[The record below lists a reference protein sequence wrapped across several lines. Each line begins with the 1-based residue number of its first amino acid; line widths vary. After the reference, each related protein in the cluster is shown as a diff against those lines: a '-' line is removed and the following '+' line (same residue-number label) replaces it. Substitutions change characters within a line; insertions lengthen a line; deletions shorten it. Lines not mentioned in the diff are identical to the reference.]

1 MPAFTPRL
9 RALPLLMAAGLA
21 LAAGATRAAELDT
34 AKIDAVFAAFTK
46 DTPGCALGVYREGQ
60 VLLERGYGL
69 ADLNHGVPIT
79 PETVFDIGSSSKQF
93 TALAVLML
101 AKEGKLDLQDKV
113 SKHLPELQALG
124 QRFTIDQML
133 HHTAGLR
140 DYNELLLLAGRDM
153 GDVTSSDDAL
163 RLLAAQQGLNFEP
176 GTRFSYSNSGYFL
189 AAMIVE
195 RVSGQS
201 LDAFLQARV
210 FKPLGM
216 TATHV
221 RTDHTVVVPHRATAY
236 RPNGPAGFAID
247 MSNWNQPGDGAVQTH
262 VRDLARWDAEL
273 AHPKVIDAALLKAMQ
288 TPGKLADGSPITY
301 GLGLSMDS
309 YRGLPLVQ
317 HAGAW
322 GGYRAIVVRFPEQHL
337 GMALTCNAAQSNPTA
352 LAKRVAD
359 VALAGQFKDA
369 PAAQAAQAAPAAP
382 AAAPADFD
390 PSVFV
395 GLYEGE
401 PGDILR
407 IEKQGSGPLAM
418 RRAGGGAALRALGL
432 RRVQSTSGITQ
443 LDLADDGKSLTLTRN
458 DDPKPVQFKRLPEY
472 RASAAEQAA
481 LTGRYYSGE
490 VGAEWTLSSQQ
501 DKLTLK
507 GPGAESAPLSALKP
521 DLLEGPGFSLRVE
534 RDAKGLPVAL
544 VYDSGRT
551 RGLRFAKR

>member
-9 RALPLLMAAGLA
+9 RALPLLLGASLA
-21 LAAGATRAAELDT
+21 LAAGASRAAEIDT
-34 AKIDAVFAAFTK
+34 AKVDAVFAAFTK
-46 DTPGCALGVYREGQ
+46 ETPGCALGLYREGQ
-60 VLLERGYGL
+60 VLLARGYGL

-216 TATHV
+216 TSTHV

-236 RPNGPAGFAID
+236 RPKGPGSFAID

-273 AHPKVIDAALLKAMQ
+273 AQPKVIDAALLKALQ
-288 TPGKLADGSPITY
+288 TPGKLADGSPIPY

-309 YRGLPLVQ
+309 YRGLPRVQ
-317 HAGAW
+317 HGGAW
-322 GGYRAIVVRFPEQHL
+322 GGYRAMVMRFPEQRL
-337 GMALTCNAAQSNPTA
+337 GLALTCNAAQASTST
-352 LAKRVAD
+352 LAQRVAEL
-359 VALAGQFKDA
+359 VLAGQFKDA
-369 PAAQAAQAAPAAP
+369 PTAQAAPAP
-382 AAAPADFD
+382 SAAAPADFD
-390 PSVFV
+390 PTVFV
-395 GLYEGE
+395 GRYEGE

-407 IEKQGSGPLAM
+407 IEKKASGPLTI
-418 RRAGGGAALRALGL
+418 RRGGGGAALRPLGL
-432 RRVQSTSGITQ
+432 RRVQSTSGVTQ
-443 LDLADDGKSLTLTRN
+443 LDLSDDGQTLTLTRN
-458 DDPKPVQFKRLPEY
+458 DDPKPVQFKRLPDY

-481 LTGRYYSGE
+481 LTGRYYSAE
-490 VGAEWTLSSQQ
+490 VGAEWVLSSKQ
-501 DKLTLK
+501 DGLALK
-507 GPGAESAPLSALKP
+507 GPGAEEAPVSALKR
-521 DLLEGPGFSLRVE
+521 DLLEGPGFGLRVE
-534 RDAKGLPVAL
+534 RDAQGLPVAL
-544 VYDSGRT
+544 VYDSART
-551 RGLRFAKR
+551 RGIRFAKR

>member
-21 LAAGATRAAELDT
+21 LAAGATRAAELDS
-34 AKIDAVFAAFTK
+34 AKIDAVFAAFTQT
-46 DTPGCALGVYREGQ
+46 TPGCALGIYREGQ

-79 PETVFDIGSSSKQF
+79 PGTVFDIGSSSKQF

-101 AKEGKLDLQDKV
+101 AKDGKLSLQDTV
-113 SKHLPELQALG
+113 SKHLPELKALG

-216 TATHV
+216 AATHV

-236 RPNGPAGFAID
+236 RPNGPASFAID

-273 AHPKVIDAALLKAMQ
+273 AQPKVIDPALLKAMQ
-288 TPGKLADGSPITY
+288 TPGKLADGSPISY

-309 YRGLPLVQ
+309 YRGLPRVQ

-322 GGYRAIVVRFPEQHL
+322 GGYRAVVVRFPEQHL
-337 GMALTCNAAQSNPTA
+337 GLALTCNAAQSNPTA
-352 LAKRVAD
+352 LAQRVAD
-359 VALAGQFKDA
+359 VALASQFKDA
-369 PAAQAAQAAPAAP
+369 PAAQAGPS
-382 AAAPADFD
+382 AAPADFD

-407 IEKQGSGPLAM
+407 IEKQASGPLAM
-418 RRAGGGAALRALGL
+418 HRAGGGAALRALGL

-458 DDPKPVQFKRLPEY
+458 DDPKPVLFKRLTEY

-481 LTGRYYSGE
+481 LVGRYHSAELGT
-490 VGAEWTLSSQQ
+490 EWTLSIKQ
-501 DKLTLK
+501 DRLTLK
-507 GPGAESAPLSALKP
+507 GAGADEAPVSAIKP
-521 DLLEGPGFSLRVE
+521 DLLEGPGFSLHVE
-534 RDAKGLPVAL
+534 RDAKGLPMAL
-544 VYDSGRT
+544 VYDSART
-551 RGLRFAKR
+551 RGLKFMKR

>member
-9 RALPLLMAAGLA
+9 RALPLLIATSLA
-21 LAAGATRAAELDT
+21 LAAGTTRAAEFDSAKIDA
-34 AKIDAVFAAFTK
+34 AKIDAVFAAFTQA
-46 DTPGCALGVYREGQ
+46 TPGCALGVYREGQ
-60 VLLERGYGL
+60 VLLARGYGL

-140 DYNELLLLAGRDM
+140 DYNELMEIAGHDL

-236 RPNGPAGFAID
+236 RPNGPEGFAID

-273 AHPKVIDAALLKAMQ
+273 AQPKHIDPALLKAMQ
-288 TPGKLADGSPITY
+288 TPGKLADGSPISY

-309 YRGLPLVQ
+309 YRGLPRVQ
-317 HAGAW
+317 HGGAW
-322 GGYRAIVVRFPEQHL
+322 GGYRAMVMRFPEQRL
-337 GMALTCNAAQSNPTA
+337 GLALTCNAAQASTPT
-352 LAKRVAD
+352 LAQRVAD
-359 VALAGQFKDA
+359 VVLAGQFKDA
-369 PAAQAAQAAPAAP
+369 PAAQAAPT
-382 AAAPADFD
+382 AAPADFN
-390 PSVFV
+390 PAVFV

-407 IEKQGSGPLAM
+407 IEKQASGALAM

-432 RRVQSTSGITQ
+432 RRVQSHSGITQ
-443 LDLADDGKSLTLTRN
+443 LDLADDGKTLTLTRN
-458 DDPKPVQFKRLPEY
+458 DDPKPVPFKRLPDY
-472 RASAAEQAA
+472 QPGAAEQAA
-481 LTGRYYSGE
+481 LSGRYYSAE
-490 VGAEWTLSSQQ
+490 VGAEWTLSSKK
-501 DKLTLK
+501 DGLTLK
-507 GPGAESAPLSALKP
+507 GPGAQEAQVSALKT

-534 RDAKGLPVAL
+534 RDAKGAPVAL
-544 VYDSGRT
+544 VYDSART